1 MVCQAVE
8 QLRRIFNANKQ
19 SILEKANVKKA
30 GTCVVVDFDMDNNTV
45 AITDKMGHGEYKKFM
60 VDIPNDIDEF
70 GFYMYVYCHDGL
82 SKARLERCFV
92 EHLHEYL
99 ESDIGCF
106 IPDGSTDYYC
116 MKYMDY
122 TTAEINEMCRGFQ
135 GVGNDANNGIRNQ

>member
-45 AITDKMGHGEYKKFM
+45 AITDKMGHEEYKKFM
-60 VDIPNDIDEF
+60 VDNPNDIDEF
-70 GFYMYVYCHDGL
+70 GFYMYVYCLEGL

-92 EHLHEYL
+92 EHLHQYL
-99 ESDIGCF
+99 INDIGCF
-106 IPDGSTDYYC
+106 IPDGTSDFYLNYY
-116 MKYMDY
+116 MSY
-122 TTAEINEMCRGFQ
+122 TTAEINRMCREF
-135 GVGNDANNGIRNQ
+135 